1 MRYISYTYSIRG
13 LIVPE
18 CIRVLC
24 PCQGVCCPKGFT
36 VPIACLISN
45 RWLNGISKI
54 FLNAN
59 DSYYTL
65 DANDSQI
72 QMILIILRM
81 ILIYR
86 MKIFLAWFLLRTPV
100 SSSVASCCCF
110 VLIMRSPDK
119 PVFFQSE

>member
-1 MRYISYTYSIRG
+1 MSRVFCP
-13 LIVPE
+13 LIIE
-18 CIRVLC
+18 
-24 PCQGVCCPKGFT
+24 GFI

-45 RWLNGISKI
+45 RWLNGILKI

-59 DSYYTL
+59 DSYYTM

-86 MKIFLAWFLLRTPV
+86 MKIFLAWFMLRTPV
-100 SSSVASCCCF
+100 SSKFDFRFRF
-110 VLIMRSPDK
+110 VFSFTRSSK
-119 PVFFQSE
+119 NSRNKFKFK